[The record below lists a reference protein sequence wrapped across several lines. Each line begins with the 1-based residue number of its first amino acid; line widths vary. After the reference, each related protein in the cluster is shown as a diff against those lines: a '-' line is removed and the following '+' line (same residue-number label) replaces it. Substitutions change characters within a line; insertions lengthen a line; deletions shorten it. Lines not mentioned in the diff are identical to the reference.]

1 MAAGVNMQAVDY
13 RKDRGMSVINV
24 VKEWAP
30 PVAVAIAAF
39 AAWNAWNAY
48 RATVRQ
54 VDLTELSQA
63 RRAEEE
69 ALRDFEALNSSIRRF
84 GFLRKEMVAL
94 DSAKTKGTE
103 KLEWWQIYSGWHD
116 RGLLAVDDRET
127 VVAGHPSI
135 DLERAAKALQTRMNG
150 FLSVFHRDAEA
161 ANDKSGSPP
170 QDIRARLEAYAH
182 SEFGTAAIK
191 QLESDMYDLRL
202 EFMRAFNECENKVGH
217 YRQLWEQKSERV
229 KLLEKQTG
237 Q

>member
-1 MAAGVNMQAVDY
+1 
-13 RKDRGMSVINV
+13 MSVINV
-24 VKEWAP
+24 VKEWQTL
-30 PVAVAIAAF
+30 VAAVLTVIAALF
-39 AAWNAWNAY
+39 AAFIAWNAY

-54 VDLTELSQA
+54 VHLTELSQA
-63 RRAEEE
+63 RREEEE
-69 ALRDFEALNSSIRRF
+69 ALRDFEALMSSIRRF
-84 GFLRKEMVAL
+84 ALLQKEMVAL

-150 FLSVFHRDAEA
+150 FLSVFHRDVEA
-161 ANDKSGSPP
+161 AKDKSGPP

-182 SEFGTAAIK
+182 SEFGAAAIK

-202 EFMRAFNECENKVGH
+202 EFIRAFNECENKVGH
-217 YRQLWEQKSERV
+217 YRQLWEQKRERV
-229 KLLEKQTG
+229 KLLEKQIVA
-237 Q
+237 